1 MPAHF
6 TMDSER
12 RGHINRPTSLMGSV
26 VGVKGNSKQTGMV
39 SNGNTVNKYTN
50 GSTGKQPLPPPP
62 DVSNSNNSH
71 SSSGKSEQRSS
82 QKRGKGWLGLCYPS
96 LGSGKGRTGAV
107 SSGSESPSP
116 TDTSDRDKSGKNDKE
131 DGENS
136 ETDDESP
143 TDGGFK
149 IPNSHSNERPTS
161 LPVALQLNS
170 SRLNQPIIHGEAN
183 VVCIDFDVNGSIS
196 SFGLV
201 CNFFVHLQLLSL
213 LDGYL
218 VFSMHATKISF
229 PYSRNIHFPFLLLCL
244 SFLVFLYLELFT

>member
-6 TMDSER
+6 QMDSER

-26 VGVKGNSKQTGMV
+26 VGVKGNTKPSGMV
-39 SNGNTVNKYTN
+39 SNGNAVNKYTN
-50 GSTGKQPLPPPP
+50 GSTRKQPLPPPP
-62 DVSNSNNSH
+62 DISNNSH
-71 SSSGKSEQRSS
+71 SNSGKSEQRSS

-116 TDTSDRDKSGKNDKE
+116 TDSDRDKNGKTDKE

-149 IPNSHSNERPTS
+149 IPNSQSNERPTS

-170 SRLNQPIIHGEAN
+170 SRLNQPIIHGE
-183 VVCIDFDVNGSIS
+183 VNTIS
-196 SFGLV
+196 SFS
-201 CNFFVHLQLLSL
+201 LS
-213 LDGYL
+213 
-218 VFSMHATKISF
+218 
-229 PYSRNIHFPFLLLCL
+229 
-244 SFLVFLYLELFT
+244 

>member
-1 MPAHF
+1 
-6 TMDSER
+6 
-12 RGHINRPTSLMGSV
+12 MGSV
-26 VGVKGNSKQTGMV
+26 VGVKGNSKPSGMV
-39 SNGNTVNKYTN
+39 SNGNAVKKYTN
-50 GSTGKQPLPPPP
+50 GSTGKQPLPPP
-62 DVSNSNNSH
+62 DISNSNNGH

-116 TDTSDRDKSGKNDKE
+116 TDSSDRDKNGKNEKE

-149 IPNSHSNERPTS
+149 IPNSQSNERPTS

-170 SRLNQPIIHGEAN
+170 SRLNQPIIHGETITLIWIFLELNRSPHFAWFY
-183 VVCIDFDVNGSIS
+183 IH
-196 SFGLV
+196 
-201 CNFFVHLQLLSL
+201 FVLLQLLEL
-213 LDGYL
+213 FG
-218 VFSMHATKISF
+218 HAKKKSSVEKIMMF
-229 PYSRNIHFPFLLLCL
+229 IFPFFFFTLLL
-244 SFLVFLYLELFT
+244 F

>member
-1 MPAHF
+1 MSTQF
-6 TMDSER
+6 SMDSER
-12 RGHINRPTSLMGSV
+12 RGHVNRPTSLLGSV
-26 VGVKGNSKQTGMV
+26 VGVKGGSKPSGFI
-39 SNGNTVNKYTN
+39 SNGNAVNSYKN
-50 GSTGKQPLPPPP
+50 GTTGKQALPLPL

-71 SSSGKSEQRSS
+71 INSGKSDQRSS

-116 TDTSDRDKSGKNDKE
+116 TDSSDRDKNGKIDKD

-149 IPNSHSNERPTS
+149 IPNSQSNERPTS

-170 SRLNQPIIHGEAN
+170 SSRLNQPIIHGEVYAVFN
-183 VVCIDFDVNGSIS
+183 YAFDTFEVRFC
-196 SFGLV
+196 SFS
-201 CNFFVHLQLLSL
+201 FFHCEWI
-213 LDGYL
+213 YW
-218 VFSMHATKISF
+218 FSVDV
-229 PYSRNIHFPFLLLCL
+229 L
-244 SFLVFLYLELFT
+244 SFYLQSINLHFANHEKDANCEIKVDLHISK

>member
-6 TMDSER
+6 QMDSER

-26 VGVKGNSKQTGMV
+26 VGVKGNTKPSGMV
-39 SNGNTVNKYTN
+39 SNGNAVNKYTN
-50 GSTGKQPLPPPP
+50 GSTRKQPLPPPP
-62 DVSNSNNSH
+62 DISNNSH
-71 SSSGKSEQRSS
+71 SNSGKSEQRSS

-116 TDTSDRDKSGKNDKE
+116 TDSDRDKNGKTDKE

-149 IPNSHSNERPTS
+149 IPNSQSNERPTS

-170 SRLNQPIIHGEAN
+170 SRLTQPIIHGE
-183 VVCIDFDVNGSIS
+183 VNTIS
-196 SFGLV
+196 SF
-201 CNFFVHLQLLSL
+201 FLS
-213 LDGYL
+213 
-218 VFSMHATKISF
+218 
-229 PYSRNIHFPFLLLCL
+229 
-244 SFLVFLYLELFT
+244 

>member
-6 TMDSER
+6 AMDTER

-26 VGVKGNSKQTGMV
+26 VGVKGNSKPSGMV
-39 SNGNTVNKYTN
+39 SNGNAVNKYTN
-50 GSTGKQPLPPPP
+50 GSTGKQPLPPP
-62 DVSNSNNSH
+62 DISNSNNGH

-116 TDTSDRDKSGKNDKE
+116 TDSSDRDKNGKNDKE
-131 DGENS
+131 DGEHS

-149 IPNSHSNERPTS
+149 IPNSQSNERPTS

-170 SRLNQPIIHGEAN
+170 SRLNQPIIHGEAMLI
-183 VVCIDFDVNGSIS
+183 CIF
-196 SFGLV
+196 
-201 CNFFVHLQLLSL
+201 
-213 LDGYL
+213 
-218 VFSMHATKISF
+218 
-229 PYSRNIHFPFLLLCL
+229 
-244 SFLVFLYLELFT
+244 LELNRSPLFV